1 MSSLNTL
8 KTNLLGGYTGT
19 LADIN
24 TLASGKLNESAVRG
38 LTYNATSGNNGA
50 KTIAEMFDLIVELQ
64 NKNTQLNTTIKALQD
79 KDIELNNLIVGLRTD
94 VDALKN
100 GSNNTDTPSETT

>member
-1 MSSLNTL
+1 
-8 KTNLLGGYTGT
+8 
-19 LADIN
+19 
-24 TLASGKLNESAVRG
+24 
-38 LTYNATSGNNGA
+38 
-50 KTIAEMFDLIVELQ
+50 MFDLIVELQ

-100 GSNNTDTPSETT
+100 SSNNTDTPSETT